1 MKGEKSIITLKSSN
15 KYLNAS
21 LIYILAN
28 AIGQG
33 TTMLANSFFTRYMS
47 QADYGSYSNYYSF
60 VSLLVPFAG
69 MNLYIALTNAY
80 IDYKSTIY
88 KYRSSTLLLSL
99 FGLVITGIIMAL
111 IKAFV
116 GLSLPWICVLLTVLH
131 AYGFFLVNYYIYSM
145 NMENNYIA
153 KGLMLSIPNVL
164 QVLFAVI
171 ALVICNT
178 YISRAIGG
186 SFAILSCGLFA
197 TFLILKKSPPVINK
211 EYWSYALKI
220 SLPAIIGSVSGLLMQ
235 QCDKVMITSI
245 CGAEVNAVYSLV
257 YYTGYILYAVQQAT
271 SGGWQVWLYNTLSK
285 KKNDSIPVVQKWYM
299 FAMLVMA
306 TGLYMI
312 APEFVK
318 ILSPSNYWHFEY
330 IVPFI
335 IGSYFM
341 IMYSVLMSV
350 AEYNKKTGVVSF
362 IVSMAA
368 VLNVTLNYLLIPI
381 FGGVGAAYT
390 SVASYV
396 FIFVVSVIY
405 LKMVNQYFFNSIV
418 FLSNTA
424 VVIMLGIVFYFVR
437 NLIVLRYI
445 FFLAILLVEGIYFF
459 LKLDEIKI
467 LFGGRILADK

>member
-47 QADYGSYSNYYSF
+47 RADYGSYSNYYSF

-186 SFAILSCGLFA
+186 SFAIFSCGLFA

-220 SLPAIIGSVSGLLMQ
+220 SLPAIIASVSYLIMQ
-235 QCDKVMITSI
+235 QCDKLMITSI
-245 CGAEVNAVYSLV
+245 SGAEVNAVYSLI
-257 YYTGYILYAVQQAT
+257 YFIGYILYAVQQAT
-271 SGGWQVWLYNTLSK
+271 SGSWEVWIYNSLNDK
-285 KKNDSIPVVQKWYM
+285 KFGNIANVQKWYM
-299 FAMLVMA
+299 YVMIVLA
-306 TGLYMI
+306 TGLFMI
-312 APEFVK
+312 SPEIIK
-318 ILSPSNYWHFEY
+318 ILSPPDYWHFEY
-330 IVPFI
+330 VVPFV
-335 IGSYFM
+335 IGSYIM
-341 IMYSVLMSV
+341 LMYSMQLSV
-350 AEYNKKTGVVSF
+350 VYYRKKTGVVSA
-362 IVSMAA
+362 IVSLSA
-368 VLNVTLNYLLIPI
+368 VINIVLNYLLIPRY
-381 FGGVGAAYT
+381 GGVGAAYT
-390 SVASYV
+390 SVVSYL
-396 FIFVVSVIY
+396 FIFIVTEIY
-405 LKMVNQYFFNSIV
+405 LKIKHDFHFRDLYNYVNLFIITLIGVLFYSV
-418 FLSNTA
+418 MNT
-424 VVIMLGIVFYFVR
+424 VVIRYLVF
-437 NLIVLRYI
+437 IP
-445 FFLAILLVEGIYFF
+445 ILLLEAGYAF
-459 LKLDEIKI
+459 LKKEEILKI
-467 LFGGRILADK
+467 FLKKN

>member
-28 AIGQG
+28 GIGQG

-164 QVLFAVI
+164 QILFAVI

-220 SLPAIIGSVSGLLMQ
+220 SLPAIIASVSYLIMQ
-235 QCDKVMITSI
+235 QCDKLMITSI
-245 CGAEVNAVYSLV
+245 SGAEVNAVYSLI
-257 YYTGYILYAVQQAT
+257 YFIGYILYAVQQAT
-271 SGGWQVWLYNTLSK
+271 SGSWEVWIYNSLNDK
-285 KKNDSIPVVQKWYM
+285 KFGNIANVQKWYM
-299 FAMLVMA
+299 YVMIVLA
-306 TGLYMI
+306 TGLFMI
-312 APEFVK
+312 SPEIIK
-318 ILSPSNYWHFEY
+318 ILSPPDYWHFEY
-330 IVPFI
+330 VVPFV
-335 IGSYFM
+335 IGSYIM
-341 IMYSVLMSV
+341 LMYSMQLSV
-350 AEYNKKTGVVSF
+350 VYYRKKTGVVSA
-362 IVSMAA
+362 IVSLSA
-368 VLNVTLNYLLIPI
+368 VINIVLNYLLIPRY
-381 FGGVGAAYT
+381 GGVGAAYT
-390 SVASYV
+390 SVVSYF
-396 FIFVVSVIY
+396 FIFIVTEIY
-405 LKMVNQYFFNSIV
+405 LKIKHDFHFRDLYNYVNLFIITLIGVLFYSV
-418 FLSNTA
+418 MNT
-424 VVIMLGIVFYFVR
+424 VVIRYLVF
-437 NLIVLRYI
+437 IP
-445 FFLAILLVEGIYFF
+445 ILLLEAGYAF
-459 LKLDEIKI
+459 LKKEEILKI
-467 LFGGRILADK
+467 FLKKN

>member
-186 SFAILSCGLFA
+186 SFAIFSCGLFA

-220 SLPAIIGSVSGLLMQ
+220 SLPAIIASVSYLIMQ
-235 QCDKVMITSI
+235 QCDKLMITSI
-245 CGAEVNAVYSLV
+245 SGAEVNAVYSLI
-257 YYTGYILYAVQQAT
+257 YFIGYILYAVQQAT
-271 SGGWQVWLYNTLSK
+271 SGSWEVWIYNSLNDK
-285 KKNDSIPVVQKWYM
+285 KFGNIANVQKWYM
-299 FAMLVMA
+299 YVMIVLA
-306 TGLYMI
+306 TGLFMI
-312 APEFVK
+312 SPEIIK
-318 ILSPSNYWHFEY
+318 ILSPPDYWHFEY
-330 IVPFI
+330 VVPFV
-335 IGSYFM
+335 IGSYIM
-341 IMYSVLMSV
+341 LMYSMQLSV
-350 AEYNKKTGVVSF
+350 VYYRKKTGVVSA
-362 IVSMAA
+362 IVSLSA
-368 VLNVTLNYLLIPI
+368 VINIVLNYLLIPRY
-381 FGGVGAAYT
+381 GGVGAAYT
-390 SVASYV
+390 SVVSYL
-396 FIFVVSVIY
+396 FIFIVTEIY
-405 LKMVNQYFFNSIV
+405 LKIKHDFHFRDLYNYVNLFIITLIGVLFYSVMNTVVIRYKIPPCKRCLSIV
-418 FLSNTA
+418 
-424 VVIMLGIVFYFVR
+424 
-437 NLIVLRYI
+437 
-445 FFLAILLVEGIYFF
+445 
-459 LKLDEIKI
+459 
-467 LFGGRILADK
+467 

>member
-28 AIGQG
+28 GIGQG

-220 SLPAIIGSVSGLLMQ
+220 SLPAIIASVSYLIMQ
-235 QCDKVMITSI
+235 QCDKLMITSI
-245 CGAEVNAVYSLV
+245 SGAEVNAVYSLI
-257 YYTGYILYAVQQAT
+257 YFIGYILYAVQQAT
-271 SGGWQVWLYNTLSK
+271 SGSWEVWIYNSLNDK
-285 KKNDSIPVVQKWYM
+285 KFGNIANVQKWYM
-299 FAMLVMA
+299 YVMIVLA
-306 TGLYMI
+306 TGLFMI
-312 APEFVK
+312 SPEIIK
-318 ILSPSNYWHFEY
+318 ILSPPDYWHFEY
-330 IVPFI
+330 VVPFV
-335 IGSYFM
+335 IGSYIM
-341 IMYSVLMSV
+341 LMYSMQLSV
-350 AEYNKKTGVVSF
+350 VYYRKKTGVVSA
-362 IVSMAA
+362 IVSLSA
-368 VLNVTLNYLLIPI
+368 VINIVLNYLLIPRY
-381 FGGVGAAYT
+381 GGVGAAYT
-390 SVASYV
+390 SVVSYL
-396 FIFVVSVIY
+396 FIFIVTEIY
-405 LKMVNQYFFNSIV
+405 LKIKHDFHFRDLYNYVNLFIITLIGVLFYSV
-418 FLSNTA
+418 MNT
-424 VVIMLGIVFYFVR
+424 VVIRYLVF
-437 NLIVLRYI
+437 IP
-445 FFLAILLVEGIYFF
+445 ILLLEAGYAF
-459 LKLDEIKI
+459 LKKEEILKI
-467 LFGGRILADK
+467 FLKKN

>member
-1 MKGEKSIITLKSSN
+1 MTTKGEKSIITLKSSN

-28 AIGQG
+28 GIGQG

-220 SLPAIIGSVSGLLMQ
+220 SLPAIIASVSYLIMQ
-235 QCDKVMITSI
+235 QCDKLMITSI
-245 CGAEVNAVYSLV
+245 SGAEVNAVYSLI
-257 YYTGYILYAVQQAT
+257 YFIGYILYAVQQAT
-271 SGGWQVWLYNTLSK
+271 SGSWEVWIYNSLNDK
-285 KKNDSIPVVQKWYM
+285 KFGNIANVQKWYM
-299 FAMLVMA
+299 YVMIVLA
-306 TGLYMI
+306 TGLFMI
-312 APEFVK
+312 SPEIIK
-318 ILSPSNYWHFEY
+318 ILSPPDYWHFEY
-330 IVPFI
+330 VVPFV
-335 IGSYFM
+335 IGSYIM
-341 IMYSVLMSV
+341 LMYSMQLSV
-350 AEYNKKTGVVSF
+350 VYYRKKTGVVSA
-362 IVSMAA
+362 IVSLSA
-368 VLNVTLNYLLIPI
+368 VINIVLNYLLIPRY
-381 FGGVGAAYT
+381 GGVGAAYT
-390 SVASYV
+390 SVVSYL
-396 FIFVVSVIY
+396 FIFIVTEIY
-405 LKMVNQYFFNSIV
+405 LKIKHDFHFRDLYNYVNLFIITLIGVLFYSV
-418 FLSNTA
+418 MNT
-424 VVIMLGIVFYFVR
+424 VVIRYLVF
-437 NLIVLRYI
+437 IP
-445 FFLAILLVEGIYFF
+445 ILLLEAGYAF
-459 LKLDEIKI
+459 LKKEEILKI
-467 LFGGRILADK
+467 FLKKN